1 MPEGYPLWGWAY
13 GRLSLEGTFLTS
25 CLMSPRAEAPVLQ
38 GEAFSYLVEPVGS
51 SVQLDCV
58 VRGAPAPDIRWIKD
72 GLPLRGSRL
81 RHRLQNG
88 SLTIHRTEARQDL
101 VPRGGATQDNRS
113 LL

>member
-1 MPEGYPLWGWAY
+1 
-13 GRLSLEGTFLTS
+13 
-25 CLMSPRAEAPVLQ
+25 MSPRAEAPVLQ

-88 SLTIHRTEARQDL
+88 SLTIHRTEARKDL